1 MHTTIAGKTGGS
13 AQTKWNIGNGNGSVA
28 NVNLNTATNM
38 NATFTTLPAEIAKGD
53 LVRFRVTAWNNRLI
67 YEINDMIA
75 YVGYYTDNYLT
86 GTFGFTMGGGHYVIQ
101 SVTARSVTAADLG
114 LVA

>member
-1 MHTTIAGKTGGS
+1 
-13 AQTKWNIGNGNGSVA
+13 
-28 NVNLNTATNM
+28 
-38 NATFTTLPAEIAKGD
+38 
-53 LVRFRVTAWNNRLI
+53 
-67 YEINDMIA
+67 MIA